1 MTENNLLMPWIC
13 YVSRLS
19 TRFVG
24 GELGRM
30 GFGAGHFFLLSELYI
45 EDGLSQDE
53 LSRRVGFEKSN
64 TSRSLA
70 RLEEFGLIQR
80 KTDPENYKVRKVY
93 LTPKAHDF
101 REQFRKV
108 QGDWN
113 NDLLSGFSEKEING
127 LLASLKKIA
136 ANAES
141 RIYGINTSTGGEKS
155 GVSG

>member
-1 MTENNLLMPWIC
+1 MIDNNLLMPWIC

-19 TRFVG
+19 TRFVE

-30 GFGAGHFFLLSELYI
+30 GFGTGQFFLLSELYI

-53 LSRRVGFEKSN
+53 LSRRVGVDKSN

-70 RLEEFGLIQR
+70 RLEEYGLIQR

-93 LTPKAHDF
+93 LTPKAHEF
-101 REQFRKV
+101 RKQFRMV
-108 QGDWN
+108 QDDWN

-141 RIYGINTSTGGEKS
+141 RIYDIKTSPSGE
-155 GVSG
+155 